1 MGRSRYK
8 IIEEDK
14 PHFVTCTTV
23 GWTPLFSSLKIVSI
37 LFDSL
42 TYLQENERMSIYA
55 YVIMENHLHLILSS
69 GKPGKEIGIFKSFTA
84 RKIIDFLKER
94 KAHHILKIL
103 KYFKQM
109 HKKDREYQLWQEGS
123 HPLRV

>member
-69 GKPGKEIGIFKSFTA
+69 GKPGKEI
-84 RKIIDFLKER
+84 
-94 KAHHILKIL
+94 
-103 KYFKQM
+103 
-109 HKKDREYQLWQEGS
+109 
-123 HPLRV
+123 